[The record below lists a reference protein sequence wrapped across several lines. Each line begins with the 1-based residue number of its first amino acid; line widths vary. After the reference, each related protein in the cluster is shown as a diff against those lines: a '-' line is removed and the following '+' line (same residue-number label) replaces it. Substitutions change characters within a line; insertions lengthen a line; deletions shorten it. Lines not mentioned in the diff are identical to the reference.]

1 MTAVKSFLKNFS
13 CLKIKHINMMN
24 IKDSNVVVEIKKII
38 YNNKLPLFKK
48 EK

>member
-1 MTAVKSFLKNFS
+1 
-13 CLKIKHINMMN
+13 MMN

-38 YNNKLPLFKK
+38 YNNKLPLFEK